1 MRTETARAH
10 GTGAVEEALKRP
22 YVLVLVL
29 LAVVTLVEVQI
40 PAFGEQFGLSQAL
53 QIGFLMGSAV
63 VKAGL
68 VALYYMHL
76 RYEPRILRLLP
87 LGPLAFVILLVVVIT
102 AGA

>member
-1 MRTETARAH
+1 METVEAH
-10 GTGAVEEALKRP
+10 GTGAVGEALKRP

-29 LAVVTLVEVQI
+29 LAVVTLIEVQI
-40 PAFGEQFGLSQAL
+40 PSFGEQFGLTMSL

-87 LGPLAFVILLVVVIT
+87 LGPLAFVLLLITVIT
-102 AGA
+102 IGV

>member
-1 MRTETARAH
+1 MSAEVAH
-10 GTGAVEEALKRP
+10 GAERVGEELKRP

-29 LAVVTLVEVQI
+29 LAVVTLAEVQI
-40 PAFGEQFGLSQAL
+40 PSLGEQYGLDQAT

-87 LGPLAFVILLVVVIT
+87 VGPLVFVGLLLAVLVL
-102 AGA
+102 GQP